1 MTTNLQSGAK
11 IMKCQSKPRKLGIR
25 RADWRH
31 FFRPIIGILSLESGG
46 YARSGVEG
54 LILAGDS
61 NGPPGFV
68 VALIGVEGLILA
80 GDSNKRKAKWT
91 KARGV
96 EGLILAGKKVVWD
109 LNAALLSPPLRHL
122 NRVITTFRGRSAL
135 AHQPVI

>member
-46 YARSGVEG
+46 YARS
-54 LILAGDS
+54 
-61 NGPPGFV
+61 
-68 VALIGVEGLILA
+68 GVEGLILA